1 MSLIAW
7 NVSIYDQV
15 LTKKGEGWHCRI
27 SEYST
32 YLHPDHGVDILAEIK
47 HSVNTLLA
55 QVREVRKEP
64 T

>member
-1 MSLIAW
+1 MALQ
-7 NVSIYDQV
+7 DLTV
-15 LTKKGEGWHCRI
+15 L
-27 SEYST
+27 

-64 T
+64 K